1 MNFSVGSLV
10 RARGREW
17 VVLPESSQA
26 ADMLVLRPLG
36 GNEDEITGIFVG
48 KGTDGRPFEEVVPAE
63 FPLPDPRRDLGNHQ
77 SASLLRDAVRLGFR
91 AGAGPFRSLARIA
104 VEPRPYQLVPL
115 LMALKQD
122 PVRLLIADDVGI
134 GKTIEACLIARE
146 LIDRGEIQRFAVLC
160 PPHLG
165 EQWQRAL
172 REQFHLDA
180 ALVLSGTAARLER
193 EDLRSSIFQRYP
205 YTVVSTD
212 YIKQERRRF
221 EFRHSCPE
229 LVIVDEAH
237 GCAASG
243 GRGASQLRH
252 ELLRELAQDLSRHLI
267 LVTATPHSGNQE
279 TFRSLLSLLDP
290 NLRELP
296 EDLGGDENRRHR
308 EQLARHFVQ
317 RRRGDL
323 QAYMDTETPFPDRET
338 AEAHYSLKPQY
349 RDLLERVLK
358 YCRET
363 VVESTASP
371 AASGA
376 ASGQQ
381 TLPIAARADDA
392 GALQQRRHQ
401 RVRWWSALALLRSLA
416 SSPAAAAATLRNRS
430 VTASGETEEA
440 IDEEGRRAVLDLD
453 DQSAEGLDVVPG
465 SIPESDGTESAE
477 RRRLLALAN
486 EVEALR
492 GGEDAKLRRAE
503 ELVQGLLKEGCA
515 PILFCRF
522 IPTVEYVAEALRAK
536 LKGVT
541 VEAITGELP
550 PEERE
555 RRVEELGHHDR
566 RVLVCTDCLSE
577 GINLQH
583 RFDAVIHY
591 DLSWNPTRHEQREG
605 RVDRYGQQRE
615 KVRALTLYG
624 ADNPIDGIVLEVLL
638 RKHQAIRK
646 QLGIAVPIPLDTKV
660 VERAI
665 YEGLILRER
674 RDPKQLSLTGIIPEQ
689 RAMDLQWDTAV
700 EREKKSRS
708 LFAQHQLQKAV
719 TEEIGRELSEVRRA
733 IGGEADVERF
743 ALSALRGLRATVS
756 ANPPREVDVREAP
769 SALRDAIDRDDSFTV
784 VFRGRPPADA
794 ELLTRTHPIVA
805 GLATHVLECALDG
818 GGPGKRCGVIR
829 TRAVGTRTT
838 LFLLRMRFHI
848 VTKDREGITRPL
860 LAEDVALLGYRGSPE
875 NADWLTRE
883 ESEALLAV
891 TPDANIGPDVATQ
904 HLLRVTETFESLLP
918 RIQATASERAAALLD
933 AHRRVRKAARTSI
946 QTQKVEDHGRPDV
959 LGLYVY
965 LPADAA

>member
-1 MNFSVGSLV
+1 MNFAVGSLV
-10 RARGREW
+10 LARGREW
-17 VVLPESSQA
+17 VVLPESSQEQ
-26 ADMLVLRPLG
+26 DLLVLRPLG
-36 GNEDEITGIFVG
+36 GSDEEVTGIFVG
-48 KGTDGRPFEEVVPAE
+48 KGSDGRPFEDVRPAT
-63 FPLPDPRRDLGNHQ
+63 FRPPDPRRDLGNHQ
-77 SASLLRDAVRLGFR
+77 SAALLRDAVRLGFR

-134 GKTIEACLIARE
+134 GKTVEACLIARE
-146 LIDRGEIQRFAVLC
+146 LIDRGEVQRFTVLC

-172 REQFHLDA
+172 REQFHLEA
-180 ALVLSGTAARLER
+180 ALVLAGSAARLER
-193 EDLRSSIFQRYP
+193 EDLRSPIFARYP

-243 GRGASQLRH
+243 GRGVSQLRH
-252 ELLRELAQDLSRHLI
+252 ELLRELSQDPSRHLI

-279 TFRSLLSLLDP
+279 TFRSLLGLLDP
-290 NLRELP
+290 SLRELP
-296 EDLGGDENRRHR
+296 EDLAGDQNRRHR

-323 QAYMDTETPFPDRET
+323 QAYMDTETPFPEREI
-338 AEAHYSLKPQY
+338 AESHYTLKTQY
-349 RDLLERVLK
+349 RGLLERVLK

-363 VVESTASP
+363 VVETTGP
-371 AASGA
+371 TPQPGPRGGA
-376 ASGQQ
+376 QQ
-381 TLPIAARADDA
+381 TLPLMAGEDA
-392 GALQQRRHQ
+392 NVLQERRRQ
-401 RVRWWSALALLRSLA
+401 RVRWWSALALLRSLS
-416 SSPAAAAATLRNRS
+416 SSPAAAAATLRSRS
-430 VTASGETEEA
+430 VTADAETPEA

-453 DQSAEGLDVVPG
+453 DQSADGLDIVPG
-465 SIPESDGTESAE
+465 SIPEEQSAESAD

-486 EVEALR
+486 EVDALK

-515 PILFCRF
+515 PIVFCRF
-522 IPTVEYVAEALRAK
+522 IPTVEYVADVLRAK

-541 VEAITGELP
+541 VEAITGSLP

-555 RRVEELGHHDR
+555 RRVEELSRQER

-583 RFDAVIHY
+583 GFDSVIHY

-605 RVDRYGQQRE
+605 RVDRYGQKRE
-615 KVRALTLYG
+615 KVRAITLYG
-624 ADNPIDGIVLEVLL
+624 EDNPIDGIVLEVLL

-646 QLGIAVPIPLDTKV
+646 QLGVAVPIPLDTKV

-665 YEGLILRER
+665 YEGLILRDR
-674 RDPKQLSLTGIIPEQ
+674 RDPKQLSLIGVLPEQ
-689 RAMDLQWDTAV
+689 QAMELQWDTAV

-719 TEEIGRELSEVRRA
+719 TEEIGRELSEVKQA
-733 IGGEADVERF
+733 IGGGTDVERF
-743 ALSALRGLRATVS
+743 TLNALRGLRATVS
-756 ANPPREVDVREAP
+756 AGAPFEIDVRETP
-769 SALRDAIDRDDSFTV
+769 SALRDAIDRDEPFSV
-784 VFRGRPPADA
+784 VFRGRPPVGS
-794 ELLTRTHPIVA
+794 ELLGRTHPIVA
-805 GLATHVLECALDG
+805 GLATYVLECALDG
-818 GGPGKRCGVIR
+818 TGPGKRCGVIR
-829 TRAVGTRTT
+829 TRAVQTRTT
-838 LFLLRMRFHI
+838 LLLLRMRFHI
-848 VTKDREGITRPL
+848 VAKDRDGVARPL
-860 LAEDVALLGYRGSPE
+860 LAEDVALAGYRGSPE
-875 NADWLTRE
+875 NADWLTRDE
-883 ESEALLAV
+883 AEALLAA
-891 TPDANIGPDVATQ
+891 TPDANIGPDVATEQ
-904 HLLRVTETFESLLP
+904 LGRVISSFAVLLP
-918 RIQATASERAAALLD
+918 RIQSVAAERAGALLD
-933 AHRRVRKAARTSI
+933 AHRRVRKAARSGA
-946 QTQKVEDHGRPDV
+946 QALRVEDHGHPDV

-965 LPADAA
+965 LPLDAA